1 MASEELA
8 AGEFRERCKAWNTA
22 EQVLLNNTEKA
33 AINGLKK
40 KVNHA

>member
-8 AGEFRERCKAWNTA
+8 AGEFRERCRARNMA

-33 AINGLKK
+33 AINGLKR
-40 KVNHA
+40 KVYDA